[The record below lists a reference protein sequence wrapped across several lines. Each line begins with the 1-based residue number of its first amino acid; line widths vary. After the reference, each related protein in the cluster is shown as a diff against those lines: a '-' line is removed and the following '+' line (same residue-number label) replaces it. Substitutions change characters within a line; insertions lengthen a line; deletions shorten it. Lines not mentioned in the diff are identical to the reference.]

1 MVGLSKVIPFS
12 LNALTRWVCCA
23 LTAILITGCGS
34 FAALSVGAGAMPV
47 TKRPQYDSPQQV
59 IYRVDEHRYITLENY
74 KDCRVGG
81 IMKWHDETRGIH
93 EVVEEHPTWG
103 SGVWPGRFSM
113 EPGGDHLMIPTYG
126 CGDRSCNLFI
136 NYSNDGGR
144 TWSYFGSWKYSMWA
158 YKETDSDYQLVRQ
171 TTVRVT
177 KDGYAYITKPNY
189 STVTRYH
196 NGSLGSA
203 LREERCSPPPELRGD
218 GKSPDYEH
226 IEARAKFESECKRTR
241 KRTPPFPPL
250 REGSYD
256 TYDLGAVPDVHTPS
270 GQDRFTCDPS
280 LNPVIE
286 NTGK

>member
-1 MVGLSKVIPFS
+1 MVELSTLIPSS
-12 LNALTRWVCCA
+12 LNALTRWGCCA
-23 LTAILITGCGS
+23 LTAVVATGCGS

-93 EVVEEHPTWG
+93 EVTKRRPTWG
-103 SGVWPGRFSM
+103 TGVWPGRFVI
-113 EPGGDHLMIPTYG
+113 EAGGDHLMIPSFG
-126 CGDRSCNLFI
+126 CGDKGCHLFI
-136 NYSNDGGR
+136 NYSNDGGK
-144 TWSYFGSWKYSMWA
+144 TWDHFGSWPYSMWA
-158 YKETDSDYQLVRQ
+158 YRETDSDYQLVRQ

-189 STVTRYH
+189 PMVTRYH
-196 NGSLGSA
+196 NGDMGSSLS
-203 LREERCSPPPELRGD
+203 EERCAPPLELLD
-218 GKSPDYEH
+218 PPANPYEH
-226 IEARAKFESECKRTR
+226 WDERAKFEAECEENRT
-241 KRTPPFPPL
+241 RTPPFPPVP
-250 REGSYD
+250 EGRYD
-256 TYDLGAVPDVHTPS
+256 RYDLGAVPDVRTPS

>member
-1 MVGLSKVIPFS
+1 MVELSKLVPAS
-12 LNALTRWVCCA
+12 LNALTRWGCCA
-23 LTAILITGCGS
+23 LTAVVATGCGS

-103 SGVWPGRFSM
+103 SGVWPGRFAM
-113 EPGGDHLMIPTYG
+113 EPGGEHLMIPTYG

-158 YKETDSDYQLVRQ
+158 YRETDSDYQIVRQ

-189 STVTRYH
+189 PMVTRYH
-196 NGSLGSA
+196 NGGLGSA
-203 LREERCSPPPELRGD
+203 LGEERCFPPDDLWGD
-218 GKSPDYEH
+218 DPYEH
-226 IEARAKFESECKRTR
+226 QEERSNFETKCKENRTE
-241 KRTPPFPPL
+241 TPPFPPVPKG
-250 REGSYD
+250 RYD
-256 TYDLGAVPDVHTPS
+256 TYDLGAVPDVRTPS

-286 NTGK
+286 NTDK